1 MLDID
6 SMDYVIVITMGIVV
20 VPLFSVIVQ
29 YGIQLMYLSS
39 VAMVVGFSNFLAQ
52 LFGIIISLELSIF
65 GVIIKPRA

>member
-52 LFGIIISLELSIF
+52 LFGIIITNIGRGCLLVTE
-65 GVIIKPRA
+65 G